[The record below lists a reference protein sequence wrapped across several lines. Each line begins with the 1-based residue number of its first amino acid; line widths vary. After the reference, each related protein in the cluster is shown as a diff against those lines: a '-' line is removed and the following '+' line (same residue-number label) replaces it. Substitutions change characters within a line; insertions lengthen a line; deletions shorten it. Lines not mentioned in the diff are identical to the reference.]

1 MSADSR
7 QVVPGIKGLAPD
19 PLPERAE
26 FEDGLPQVSPI
37 SEERRAEIERIV
49 AQRNLP
55 LIQEGIEAY
64 KRDLPWLLSENRY
77 RQLVAYRG
85 TEPVAFGRTHR
96 QLRRR
101 LEKKGLTDRGE
112 LFITSIAP
120 LDIDEDEDFDS

>member
-1 MSADSR
+1 MSADSQ
-7 QVVPGIKGLAPD
+7 QVVPGIKGRAPD
-19 PLPERAE
+19 PLPEGAE
-26 FEDGLPQVSPI
+26 FEDGLPPVSPI
-37 SEERRAEIERIV
+37 SPEWQAEIERIV

-64 KRDLPWLLSENRY
+64 KRDLPRLLSENRY

-85 TEPVAFGRTHR
+85 TEPIAFGRTRR

-101 LEKKGLTDRGE
+101 LEKKGFTNWGE

-120 LDIDEDEDFDS
+120 LDVDEDEDFGS

>member
-1 MSADSR
+1 MAMDSP
-7 QVVPGIKGLAPD
+7 QVAPGIEGI
-19 PLPERAE
+19 E
-26 FEDGLPQVSPI
+26 EDVPFVSPI
-37 SEERRAEIERIV
+37 SAERQAEIERIV

-55 LIQEGIEAY
+55 LIQAGIEAY
-64 KRDLPWLLSENRY
+64 KRDVPRLLSENRH

-85 TEPVAFGRTHR
+85 SELVAFGRTRR

-101 LEKKGLTDRGE
+101 LEKKGFTNRGD